1 LLRTGCSAP
10 SEALREADVALY
22 RAKAERRSAVRFFCS
37 SRTWPPRS
45 STRRLLGLH
54 YGALPGR
61 KPEVARTRKPEVAR
75 TREPGPNIPPDVAAR
90 EIGVAGTL
98 DADSDVLGFAA
109 MELNQ
114 IKRFIKDLE
123 ERTDSLRRYL

>member
-1 LLRTGCSAP
+1 
-10 SEALREADVALY
+10 
-22 RAKAERRSAVRFFCS
+22 
-37 SRTWPPRS
+37 
-45 STRRLLGLH
+45 LLGLH
-54 YGALPGR
+54 YGALPDH
-61 KPEVARTRKPEVAR
+61 KPEVARTRKPEAG
-75 TREPGPNIPPDVAAR
+75 GPNFPPDDVAAH